1 MRINK
6 KDTEIFGIS
15 NFKPFRELQEI
26 DLAPITLIYG
36 QNSGGKSSLLE
47 ALLCANQSLEDN
59 QIEQGVFAL
68 SGKNFN
74 SGTYASAINKFN
86 KDDYIY
92 LKFKPRFSQ
101 TPKKISK
108 YYLNSLE
115 PIISPEIILHIKNKD
130 DNKAS
135 SKLFIKKI
143 ELVYGDYL
151 KGLNFIFESDGDE
164 EILVVTRE
172 SESGTESFPHKFEGV
187 ARYKLKE
194 YSQEKFQKFED

>member
-6 KDTEIFGIS
+6 KKTEIFGIS

-74 SGTYASAINKFN
+74 RGPYASAINKFN
-86 KDDYIY
+86 KDGYIY
-92 LKFKPRFSQ
+92 LKFKPRF
-101 TPKKISK
+101 
-108 YYLNSLE
+108 
-115 PIISPEIILHIKNKD
+115 
-130 DNKAS
+130 
-135 SKLFIKKI
+135 
-143 ELVYGDYL
+143 
-151 KGLNFIFESDGDE
+151 
-164 EILVVTRE
+164 
-172 SESGTESFPHKFEGV
+172 
-187 ARYKLKE
+187 
-194 YSQEKFQKFED
+194 